1 VSDKEPESL
10 RRKVDIFKTRSKDLL
25 NSKKLQENE
34 RQLIEILQSLD
45 TKYQNL
51 LIVVEGQRDALVLRN
66 LGVKAPII
74 KTQSRLS
81 RLETAEKIAV
91 KVGKEGQVLLLTD
104 FDKEGKEIAKQ
115 IEQELQAIGVKV
127 LKQERRKIR
136 KNMGSWRCI
145 EELVAL
151 FKRSDSPEASR

>member
-1 VSDKEPESL
+1 MSDKEPESL
-10 RRKVDIFKTRSKDLL
+10 RRKVDIFKTRTVDLL

-34 RQLIEILQSLD
+34 RQLIEILQGLD

-51 LIVVEGQRDALVLRN
+51 LIVVEGKRDALVLRN
-66 LGVKAPII
+66 LGIKAPII
-74 KTQSRLS
+74 KTQSRLT
-81 RLETAEKIAV
+81 RLETAEKITTKAGRV
-91 KVGKEGQVLLLTD
+91 GQVLLLTD
-104 FDKEGKEIAKQ
+104 FDKEGREISKQ
-115 IEQELQAIGVKV
+115 IEKELQVNGVKV
-127 LKQERRKIR
+127 LKQERRMIR